1 MDLGNFFGWYTLTEC
16 TDLIA
21 RACQVSWKSINDAKL
36 IPWYFYFLCAAM
48 GGVFIGINV
57 VFVLSLARGFIR
69 RVDEVLES
77 FATMIERV
85 TKGLE
90 NTAEDEEG
98 PVTAEERQNGTAYY
112 PLEIAK
118 AFIYLVDQ
126 ILERL
131 VMMGNALMEGGNSTV
146 AEIPVRESR
155 LEMTIRE
162 LLIEWEEEDKNRVER
177 KKKKEEMVQRDEK
190 AGEGSKASSGR
201 KLVTAGMGGSQ
212 VGGVSEGSLNHAVT
226 IPQQLLV
233 IIGCPADLNIE
244 RLEDCHWVQFS
255 TWGEADWEF

>member
-1 MDLGNFFGWYTLTEC
+1 MDLGNPLSWYTLTES

-21 RACQVSWKSINDAKL
+21 RACQASWKSINDAEL

-57 VFVLSLARGFIR
+57 VFALSLARGFIR

-90 NTAEDEEG
+90 NTPDEEG
-98 PVTAEERQNGTAYY
+98 PISAEEQQNETAYY

-118 AFIYLVDQ
+118 AFVYLVDQ
-126 ILERL
+126 VLERL
-131 VMMGNALMEGGNSTV
+131 VVMGNALMEGGNSTV
-146 AEIPVRESR
+146 AEIPVKKSR

-162 LLIEWEEEDKNRVER
+162 LLIEWEEEDKNRAEKKR
-177 KKKKEEMVQRDEK
+177 KVQMVQRDEK
-190 AGEGSKASSGR
+190 AEEGSSGR
-201 KLVTAGMGGSQ
+201 KP
-212 VGGVSEGSLNHAVT
+212 NHPVT
-226 IPQQLLV
+226 IPQQLLI
-233 IIGCPADLNIE
+233 IIGRPADLNIGG
-244 RLEDCHWVQFS
+244 LENCHWVQFS
-255 TWGEADWEF
+255 T